1 MSWTCLPISDDMF
14 YYLGLFILILVIGC
28 VIRKLSKERVN
39 VFESFAGM
47 EKDIK
52 DRTVSHKESLRDKL
66 IKTNREI
73 STVLDINTHGKTA
86 DGQPIYKD
94 ILEEL
99 EDGMELA
106 QLTALL
112 KFVDTDMSGEKTIEL
127 GKALNSYK
135 EIREACKEA
144 KINLAE
150 DRFS

>member
-1 MSWTCLPISDDMF
+1 MSLKCLPISDDMF

-28 VIRKLSKERVN
+28 VITKLSKERVN

-73 STVLDINTHGKTA
+73 STVLDINTHGKTVSS
-86 DGQPIYKD
+86 GQEQPIYKD

-112 KFVDTDMSGEKTIEL
+112 KFVDTDMSHEKTVEL
-127 GKALNSYK
+127 GKTLNSYK
-135 EIREACKEA
+135 EIREACK
-144 KINLAE
+144 
-150 DRFS
+150 